1 MDEKTSVSSIEE
13 LEEEGIFELDYEDL
27 EGEENEIIE
36 DEDVIKLVDVVDE
49 NTSEVDND
57 INQIQKLFDM
67 EKETK
72 SDTDDQAAEKLKK
85 VLNAAFEDIGSGDKK
100 TAKPLVEKER
110 EEEEDLID
118 LDEVGI
124 KEKEDVLGIE
134 EGPKI
139 PEIPEDAISEE
150 PEQVS
155 EKKEIQEIITTGAV
169 ELEEKEKIKAM
180 ETYQVDKEQVE
191 RIIKETVEKKLD
203 EVVKKAI
210 IEIAEKFLSQTI
222 DTIKIKMIDGIKEK

>member
-1 MDEKTSVSSIEE
+1 MDEKTSNSSIEE
-13 LEEEGIFELDYEDL
+13 LEEEGIFELDDEDL
-27 EGEENEIIE
+27 EGVENEIIE
-36 DEDVIKLVDVVDE
+36 DEDVIKLVDMVDE
-49 NTSEVDND
+49 NTSKADND
-57 INQIQKLFDM
+57 IDQIQKLFDM

-72 SDTDDQAAEKLKK
+72 SDQADEKLKK
-85 VLNAAFEDIGSGDKK
+85 VLNAAFEDIGSGDER
-100 TAKPLVEKER
+100 TARPLLEKEKGK
-110 EEEEDLID
+110 EEDLLD
-118 LDEVGI
+118 LDELGI

-155 EKKEIQEIITTGAV
+155 VKKEIQEIITPGAV

-180 ETYQVDKEQVE
+180 ETFQVDKEQVE
-191 RIIKETVEKKLD
+191 QIIKETVEKKLD
-203 EVVKKAI
+203 EAVKKAI
-210 IEIAEKFLSQTI
+210 IEVAEKFLSQTI